1 MSDDIKK
8 ILARL
13 DEALTPVS
21 VKKGLN
27 PQQRSVPQLPA
38 DFQPRKIRALGAAQ
52 DPRHPMTGLAVG
64 AAESRTPTPAKTRN
78 PVAKNAPRSGA
89 GAHANKKR
97 ADRHGEVKHKKSAA
111 ADDEIKE
118 MQHRPEQ
125 AVMILRRIPEGYRGA
140 RLYEKI
146 MNTIIKRLGPA
157 GSSSERRE
165 LYQTLAADVMERYIQ
180 KFPASAAVREDRADD
195 VRVSDATDEM
205 LRDLE
210 NVKIYQRSQD
220 TRDRAIE
227 LLFVIRQRFL
237 DTFQGRERASWLDDF
252 LTPLDWC
259 AATLAT
265 GTWNRQVMDETLD
278 ICITLLDE
286 MNDRIWREIVPA
298 KDDDEGGI
306 SVGDLSE
313 NYDEYANC
321 YLSEGI
327 SEAMGLYG
335 PFTVTINTG
344 ERPKSRT
351 KTKKFRRED
360 DAILWAENW
369 LADAPQYVFATAEV
383 TDPNGYVV
391 WTTDES
397 LEEQGVAEGLN
408 EMDKS
413 APQPGRD
420 GKVSHSTYGSRDKKG
435 SDNFKG
441 KEAPGKPITKKQME
455 KDALDILKKQGVAE
469 GYNDISVGDYVS
481 YDDGPG
487 TDRWEVVSIQGN
499 RVELRNDQGGT
510 TFADI
515 NDVLKEQGVAEGSV
529 TESGETY
536 VWTADFADGSSE
548 RLRITTDEVPY
559 ARAAFEKKFPNKEL
573 VKVDTDWKPQDDGY
587 GAMPASRYTEPRP
600 SPDNPMVKEAWT
612 LRGSKTRDNLE
623 VKVYHDADGGRWA
636 LQMFVDGEYRPDQT
650 QHFDSAQD
658 AKEAL
663 RILMNFGLRESPAMK
678 DLSEAIAEIEEDM
691 LSKVRN
697 DLTRYLDRLENK
709 VKKDKSLNQ
718 KEPRVKEDP
727 TAVDTMSVPP
737 PAPVQ
742 NPVMPESVAVK
753 SITLEDG
760 SILEIHGDQLRG
772 FEVRRG
778 GRSLPTRFPNLDHA
792 QMAVDLYRRRR
803 GANGTSADYVEER

>member
-1 MSDDIKK
+1 MLINQLFESNK
-8 ILARL
+8 L
-13 DEALTPVS
+13 
-21 VKKGLN
+21 
-27 PQQRSVPQLPA
+27 QQDKP
-38 DFQPRKIRALGAAQ
+38 
-52 DPRHPMTGLAVG
+52 
-64 AAESRTPTPAKTRN
+64 KTRN

-97 ADRHGEVKHKKSAA
+97 ADRQGEVKHKKTA
-111 ADDEIKE
+111 EVNHELNE

-146 MNTIIKRLGPA
+146 MNTIIKRLGPT

-165 LYQTLAADVMERYIQ
+165 FYQTLAADVMERYVQ
-180 KFPASAAVREDRADD
+180 KYPASAEVREDRASDEHRKAQ
-195 VRVSDATDEM
+195 VRLSDAIDRM
-205 LRDLE
+205 IVKLE
-210 NVKIYQRSQD
+210 AAKNYQAAGRGEE
-220 TRDRAIE
+220 A
-227 LLFVIRQRFL
+227 QRTISDAMSMFADAFERKL
-237 DTFQGRERASWLDDF
+237 SREKYEDF
-252 LTPLDWC
+252 IVPLDWC
-259 AATLAT
+259 LDALANETWDAAVVNQTI
-265 GTWNRQVMDETLD
+265 D
-278 ICITLLDE
+278 ISISLLDE

-469 GYNDISVGDYVS
+469 G
-481 YDDGPG
+481 
-487 TDRWEVVSIQGN
+487 
-499 RVELRNDQGGT
+499 
-510 TFADI
+510 
-515 NDVLKEQGVAEGSV
+515 SV

-536 VWTADFADGSSE
+536 VWTAHFGDGSTQQ
-548 RLRITTDEVPY
+548 LRIATDEVPY

-573 VKVDTDWKPQDDGY
+573 TKVDTDWKPQDDGY
-587 GAMPASRYTEPRP
+587 GAMPASRYTEPRAR
-600 SPDNPMVKEAWT
+600 PDNPMVRESDKDNFTIDDIKHLETINDFATLKAQAKELIKGKPARRMKPEKIAYFYNAVDKKSKPIEIIKLMYDLLLAGEGHQTIGSRHSTNPNTYRQKFSESTLNEAWS
-612 LRGSKTRDNLE
+612 LLGQKSKGNLKVKIYKDKAWDRYAVEFYKGSYYDPRENFYTDDKQSAIEEIQRFFSYGGHGIGESSQVHGQETAKKISPVLTRPSKKHPFNGRLVGEDQH
-623 VKVYHDADGGRWA
+623 HDRKENIESSLVRRIKSKHMDQLTDA
-636 LQMFVDGEYRPDQT
+636 LQKFGIEHVMQTISNTVDDYATIDELGSSDISIMVKQ
-650 QHFDSAQD
+650 
-658 AKEAL
+658 
-663 RILMNFGLRESPAMK
+663 ILKQWS
-678 DLSEAIAEIEEDM
+678 
-691 LSKVRN
+691 RN
-697 DLTRYLDRLENK
+697 
-709 VKKDKSLNQ
+709 
-718 KEPRVKEDP
+718 
-727 TAVDTMSVPP
+727 
-737 PAPVQ
+737 VQ
-742 NPVMPESVAVK
+742 
-753 SITLEDG
+753 
-760 SILEIHGDQLRG
+760 
-772 FEVRRG
+772 
-778 GRSLPTRFPNLDHA
+778 
-792 QMAVDLYRRRR
+792 
-803 GANGTSADYVEER
+803 